1 MKVTCNY
8 GVSHRGAISFGMV
21 HIPVGNEGAV
31 WVASTFCC
39 TVKYMEKT
47 KSGGLR
53 QPVFKGIREDK
64 VPEDRVEVSY
74 AK

>member
-1 MKVTCNY
+1 MKVTCND

-21 HIPVGNEGAV
+21 QIPAGNEGAV
-31 WVASTFCC
+31 WVTTALCC
-39 TVKYMEKT
+39 TVKHMEKT
-47 KSGGLR
+47 ESGGLR